1 MMTEHLFVEVKF
13 THALITVLE
22 ISLLICI
29 YTIGLYFFLNYMGDS
44 ISLQKFDLIEG
55 GFGAIIGLLLVFRTN
70 KAYERWWEARS
81 LWGNLV
87 NISRNLAIKIQVH
100 IQPTQQEAKEFATL
114 ISNFCDALAI
124 HLRKSPDDIE
134 LHQYIR
140 DKTIKHVPAY
150 IATKLYEKI
159 QHKIADKQ
167 SFNSWVMDR
176 ELRDLMVV
184 CGGCEKI
191 KNTLLSVSYRM
202 FVKHVMILFILMM
215 PLSILDNVGLY
226 SIPIVIVTSY
236 IILALEAIARNLEE
250 PFGITEDH
258 IQLCAINS
266 NIKLS
271 VHEIL
276 GVQYQNSN

>member
-1 MMTEHLFVEVKF
+1 
-13 THALITVLE
+13 
-22 ISLLICI
+22 
-29 YTIGLYFFLNYMGDS
+29 
-44 ISLQKFDLIEG
+44 
-55 GFGAIIGLLLVFRTN
+55 
-70 KAYERWWEARS
+70 
-81 LWGNLV
+81 
-87 NISRNLAIKIQVH
+87 
-100 IQPTQQEAKEFATL
+100 
-114 ISNFCDALAI
+114 
-124 HLRKSPDDIE
+124 
-134 LHQYIR
+134 
-140 DKTIKHVPAY
+140 
-150 IATKLYEKI
+150 
-159 QHKIADKQ
+159 
-167 SFNSWVMDR
+167 
-176 ELRDLMVV
+176 MVV